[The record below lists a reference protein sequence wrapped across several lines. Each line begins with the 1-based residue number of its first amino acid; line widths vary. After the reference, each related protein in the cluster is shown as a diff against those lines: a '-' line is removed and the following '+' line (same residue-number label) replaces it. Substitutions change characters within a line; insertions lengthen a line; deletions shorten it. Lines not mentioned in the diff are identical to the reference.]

1 MPKGFFEVQLVA
13 LLLLGG
19 VEALSGALLPPTQ
32 VTATP
37 LSGSEIQIAWIDTNA
52 SESVYVI
59 ERSLTPSGGFVPVGK
74 ANASFRD
81 IGLVQATTYYYR
93 VFAVANSEESAY
105 SPVVSA
111 TTMNVA
117 STPTPTATPQNP
129 FSKPAKT
136 PPAGSTPTP
145 TQTPTPVP
153 ATQTPTATPTSVPP
167 TQTPTPTRTPTAAP
181 PTATATPTST
191 PVAPT
196 ATATPTRTP
205 TPVPPTATPTPT
217 STPVPP
223 PAAPSGLSATATSSS
238 QINLAWTDNSSN
250 ETGFKVERAPA
261 ASGPWTQIATT
272 AAASYP
278 DTGLSSS
285 TTYFYRVRAYGPSG
299 DSAYSNTASATT
311 AAGVPAAPSGLSAT
325 SVSSSRI
332 DLTWADNASNE
343 TGFKVERSTATSG
356 WAQVATPGANATS
369 YSDTGLGSSTAYSY
383 RVRAYNTAGDSA
395 FSNTASATTG
405 AAGGAHVWSKDF
417 GGPLPSASVVSLG
430 LAVDSLGEI
439 AIAGYL
445 QGSVDLG
452 TGTVTSAGGNDIFVA
467 KYTAGG
473 IPLWSRR
480 VGSSLDDRAQGV
492 AVDGSGNVFVIGS
505 FQGTVDFGGGAVT
518 SPPTYVNSFLVK
530 YSPSGIHLWSK
541 RLSSTGMDEGLAL
554 AVDGQGNVTA
564 AGVLYQTSNFGGS
577 SLTTAGGADVWVAR
591 FSPAGAH
598 LWSRRGGGTGDD
610 WVYGVA
616 VDGAGNASITGFST
630 ASADFGGGPVT
641 GAGAKD
647 VIVAQYSSTGG
658 HVWSRRVGGSADEVG
673 RDIAVDDSG
682 NVFVTGNFASASVN
696 FGSGALS
703 NAGGADIFLTK
714 YSAQGASLW
723 SKRFGSSISLSEA
736 AYGVGT
742 DGAGN
747 VMITGTVAAPID
759 FGGGVLN
766 GDNYYD
772 IYVAKFDAAGTHRWS
787 KRTGAGEGTSV
798 RGDGAGNVIATGT
811 FSGVSTVNFGGANLE
826 SPGATDSFLV
836 KFAP

>member
-1 MPKGFFEVQLVA
+1 MPKGFLVVQLGA

-19 VEALSGALLPPTQ
+19 AGLVSAELLPPTQ

-37 LSGSEIQIAWIDTNA
+37 LSGSEIQVSWTDTNS
-52 SESVYVI
+52 SESAYVI
-59 ERSLTPSGGFVPVGK
+59 ERSLSASGGFVPVAK
-74 ANASFRD
+74 ANASYRD
-81 IGLVQATTYYYR
+81 NGLARATTYFYR
-93 VFAVANSEESAY
+93 LFAVENTEESGF

-111 TTMNVA
+111 TTLDLA

-136 PPAGSTPTP
+136 PPASPTP
-145 TQTPTPVP
+145 TQTPTPP
-153 ATQTPTATPTSVPP
+153 PPTQTPTATATPPPP
-167 TQTPTPTRTPTAAP
+167 TQTPTPTRTPTSVP
-181 PTATATPTST
+181 ATPT
-191 PVAPT
+191 PT
-196 ATATPTRTP
+196 SI
-205 TPVPPTATPTPT
+205 PPTATPTPLPPT
-217 STPVPP
+217 PTPTPVPP

-250 ETGFKVERAPA
+250 ETGFKVERALS

-332 DLTWADNASNE
+332 DLAWADNASNE

-417 GGPLPSASVVSLG
+417 GGPLPSASAVSLG

-452 TGTVTSAGGNDIFVA
+452 TGSLTSAGGNDIFVA

-473 IPLWSRR
+473 VSLWSRR

-616 VDGAGNASITGFST
+616 VDGAGNASITGYST
-630 ASADFGGGPVT
+630 AAADFGGGLVS

-673 RDIAVDDSG
+673 RDVAVDGSG

-696 FGSGALS
+696 FGSGAMS
-703 NAGGADIFLTK
+703 NSGGADIFLTK
-714 YSAQGASLW
+714 YSAQGASQW
-723 SKRFGSSISLSEA
+723 SKRFGSSMSLSEA

-742 DGAGN
+742 DDAGN
-747 VMITGTVAAPID
+747 VMMTGTVATAID

-766 GDNYYD
+766 GDGYYD
-772 IYVAKFDAAGTHRWS
+772 IYVVKFDGAGAHRWS
-787 KRTGAGEGTSV
+787 KRTGAGEGTSI
-798 RGDGAGNVIATGT
+798 RGDAAGNVIASGT

-836 KFAP
+836 KFGP

>member
-1 MPKGFFEVQLVA
+1 MPKGFLVVQLGA

-19 VEALSGALLPPTQ
+19 AGLVSAELLPPTQ

-37 LSGSEIQIAWIDTNA
+37 LSGSEILVSWTDTNA
-52 SESVYVI
+52 SESAYII
-59 ERSLTPSGGFVPVGK
+59 ERSVSPSSGFLPVGK
-74 ANASFRD
+74 ANASYRD
-81 IGLVQATTYYYR
+81 VGLARATTYFYR
-93 VFAVANSEESAY
+93 LFAVANSDESAF

-111 TTMNVA
+111 TTLDLA

-136 PPAGSTPTP
+136 PPASPTP
-145 TQTPTPVP
+145 TQTPTPP
-153 ATQTPTATPTSVPP
+153 PPTQTPTATATPAPP
-167 TQTPTPTRTPTAAP
+167 TQTPTPTRTPTSVPAT
-181 PTATATPTST
+181 PTPTATPTS
-191 PVAPT
+191 A
-196 ATATPTRTP
+196 
-205 TPVPPTATPTPT
+205 PPTATPTPLPPT
-217 STPVPP
+217 PTPTATPVPP

-250 ETGFKVERAPA
+250 ETGFKVERAPS

-383 RVRAYNTAGDSA
+383 RVRSYSTAGDSA
-395 FSNTASATTG
+395 YSNTASATTG

-417 GGPLPSASVVSLG
+417 GGPLPSASAVSLG

-445 QGSVDLG
+445 QGSVDMG
-452 TGTVTSAGGNDIFVA
+452 TGSLTSAGGNDIFVA

-473 IPLWSRR
+473 VPLWSRR

-518 SPPTYVNSFLVK
+518 SQPTSVNSFLVK

-564 AGVLYQTSNFGGS
+564 AGVLYQTSNYGGT

-598 LWSRRGGGTGDD
+598 LWSRRGGGTGED

-616 VDGAGNASITGFST
+616 VDGAGNASITGYST
-630 ASADFGGGPVT
+630 AAADFGGGLVG

-658 HVWSRRVGGSADEVG
+658 HVWSRRVGGSGDEVG
-673 RDIAVDDSG
+673 RNVAVDGSG
-682 NVFVTGNFASASVN
+682 NVLVTGNFASASVN

-723 SKRFGSSISLSEA
+723 SRRFGSSMSLSEA

-742 DGAGN
+742 DSAGN

-772 IYVAKFDAAGTHRWS
+772 IYVVKFDAAGAHTWS
-787 KRTGAGEGTSV
+787 RRTGAGEGRSV
-798 RGDGAGNVIATGT
+798 KGDGAGNVIATGT
-811 FSGVSTVNFGGANLE
+811 FSGTSTVNFGGANLE